1 MSMPMRRWIAGG
13 MGGWLEATNVLCKL
27 VVPPGGLVDTES
39 EDGEGMFSVMNL
51 AELDEYLLS
60 LGCTLVGVCGLDVNQ
75 QGSLN
80 FRGGEVLLVETT
92 ARASVNTNLV
102 SRFAIAT
109 VVDEQP
115 APAIVILSPL
125 DPYRPMLAVLGL
137 ISTVLVAAFDIA
149 PLDSVAILIALLSI
163 LLGTLTAKDLYASI
177 NGQVLLTVAA
187 SFGVGSAIYNTGLAT
202 CLASGV
208 LFLVEAAGPTAIL
221 GALLGLALILG
232 IFVSNNT
239 VVIMLAPL
247 VKDICKRQDMDL
259 KVAML
264 VIIYAANLSFAT
276 PFSYQTNMM
285 VMPHGKY
292 VFLDYVKFG
301 VPMMLFCGSVALIT
315 TLAYWGC

>member
-1 MSMPMRRWIAGG
+1 
-13 MGGWLEATNVLCKL
+13 
-27 VVPPGGLVDTES
+27 
-39 EDGEGMFSVMNL
+39 
-51 AELDEYLLS
+51 
-60 LGCTLVGVCGLDVNQ
+60 
-75 QGSLN
+75 
-80 FRGGEVLLVETT
+80 
-92 ARASVNTNLV
+92 
-102 SRFAIAT
+102 
-109 VVDEQP
+109 
-115 APAIVILSPL
+115 
-125 DPYRPMLAVLGL
+125 MLAVLGL
-137 ISTVLVAAFDIA
+137 LFTVVVAAFEIA
-149 PLDSVAILIALLSI
+149 PLDSVAILVALSSI
-163 LLGTLTAKDLYASI
+163 LLGTLTVKDLYASI

-202 CLASGV
+202 KLASGV

-221 GALLGLALILG
+221 GALLGLALVLG

-247 VKDICKRQDMDL
+247 VKDICKRRDIDL

-285 VMPHGKY
+285 VMPYGRY

-301 VPMMLFCGSVALIT
+301 VPMMLVCGLVALLT